1 MFIQKN
7 PQYSINFQHAGI
19 NAAAYLEE
27 NVMLNKALLD
37 ASVDIPF
44 VCLANNDI
52 EKKERLRRVLVN
64 YTLCFLSPFIS
75 LPLTNR
81 MALKNLTKI
90 TSKFFAKESTIIE
103 ISNKYLVNENLL
115 KKGLEDLAR
124 QKNNQLEKKRGR
136 PLLKD
141 EIIDYSKIVEKFD
154 GDYEK
159 LREKLIIAK
168 NTVLGFDFL
177 FSVGSVSGMA
187 FLNNII
193 TKKKTN
199 SDGYSAEFELADKE
213 IVKKRAEKY
222 KKTEPIRKGIT
233 VGIVAALAAFPY
245 LIKRGL
251 MQSEAKGILKFLKQN
266 AHKFDYTEGI
276 FMKRLPLFMFLTAGM
291 CGVSLAARNKT
302 ELKNQLILN
311 GTGLAVYF
319 GGDILVNSL
328 LSKLS
333 DKFLK
338 TEIIDKNA
346 PKTFLNKIIPPTVPI
361 KKLKGKSKSIAA
373 LNFFINMVV
382 IAVSYGY
389 GVPTL
394 INKIV
399 RKDLKKEPQTIAQK
413 QINQLKLLHMEDF
426 LNSKVRCN

>member
-1 MFIQKN
+1 MRIQKETLY
-7 PQYSINFQHAGI
+7 PINFQNAGI

-44 VCLANNDI
+44 VCLANNNI

-64 YTLCFLSPFIS
+64 YSLCFLSPFLT

-81 MALKNLTKI
+81 LALKNLTKI
-90 TSKFFAKESTIIE
+90 TSKFFAKESNIIE
-103 ISNKYLVNENLL
+103 ISNKYLVNKNFL
-115 KKGLEDLAR
+115 KEGLNKLEK
-124 QKNNQLEKKRGR
+124 QKNNELAKKLGR
-136 PLLKD
+136 PLFKE
-141 EIIDYSKIVEKFD
+141 EITDYSKIIEKFG

-159 LREKLIIAK
+159 LRKKLINAK
-168 NTVLGFDFL
+168 TSVLGFDFL
-177 FSVGSVSGMA
+177 FSTGSVCGMA
-187 FLNNII
+187 FLNNRL
-193 TKKKTN
+193 TKKETN
-199 SDGYSAEFELADKE
+199 KDGYSAEFELADKE
-213 IVKKRAEKY
+213 TVKKRAEKY
-222 KKTEPIRKGIT
+222 KKTEPLRESIAIGL
-233 VGIVAALAAFPY
+233 VAALTAFPL

-251 MQSEAKGILKFLKQN
+251 IQPQAKGFLKMLKQN
-266 AHKFDYTEGI
+266 AYKFDYTEGI
-276 FMKRLPLFMFLTAGM
+276 FMKRLPLFMFLTGGM

-333 DKFLK
+333 DKIFK

-346 PKTFLNKIIPPTVPI
+346 PKTFINKFIPPTVPI
-361 KKLKGKSKSIAA
+361 KELKGKSKSIAA
-373 LNFFINMVV
+373 LNFFINLAT
-382 IAVSYGY
+382 IAISYGY

-399 RKDLKKEPQTIAQK
+399 RKDLKKEPQTISQK
-413 QINQLKLLHMEDF
+413 YLTQLKTPHLENF
-426 LNSKVRCN
+426 ISNRSS

>member
-1 MFIQKN
+1 MRIQKETLY
-7 PQYSINFQHAGI
+7 PINFQNAGI

-44 VCLANNDI
+44 VCLANNNI

-64 YTLCFLSPFIS
+64 YSLCFLSPFLT

-81 MALKNLTKI
+81 LALKNLTKI
-90 TSKFFAKESTIIE
+90 TSKFFAKESNIIE
-103 ISNKYLVNENLL
+103 ISNKYLVNKNFL
-115 KKGLEDLAR
+115 KEGLNKLEK
-124 QKNNQLEKKRGR
+124 QKNNELAKKLGR
-136 PLLKD
+136 PLFKE
-141 EIIDYSKIVEKFD
+141 EITDYSKIIEKFG

-159 LREKLIIAK
+159 LRKKLINAK
-168 NTVLGFDFL
+168 TSVLGFDFL
-177 FSVGSVSGMA
+177 FSTGSVCGMA
-187 FLNNII
+187 FLNNRL
-193 TKKKTN
+193 TKKETN
-199 SDGYSAEFELADKE
+199 KDGYSAEFELADKE
-213 IVKKRAEKY
+213 TVKKRAEKY
-222 KKTEPIRKGIT
+222 KKTEPLRESIAIGL
-233 VGIVAALAAFPY
+233 VAALTAFPL

-251 MQSEAKGILKFLKQN
+251 IQPQAKGFLKMLKQN
-266 AHKFDYTEGI
+266 AYKFDYTEGI
-276 FMKRLPLFMFLTAGM
+276 FMKRLPLFMFATGGM

-333 DKFLK
+333 DKIFK

-346 PKTFLNKIIPPTVPI
+346 PKTFINKFIPPTVPI
-361 KKLKGKSKSIAA
+361 KELKGKSKSIAA
-373 LNFFINMVV
+373 LNFFINLAT
-382 IAVSYGY
+382 IAISYGY

-399 RKDLKKEPQTIAQK
+399 RKDLKKEPQTISQK
-413 QINQLKLLHMEDF
+413 YLTQLKTPHLENF
-426 LNSKVRCN
+426 ISNRSS